1 MNFIQALK
9 IYNTENK
16 NAWCVYKK
24 GTPQYEE
31 VIKIMKSNK
40 TEVLPKSS
48 KSTNNLRYVKKVKK
62 IYK

>member
-9 IYNTENK
+9 ISTTENK
-16 NAWCVYKK
+16 NAWCVNIKS
-24 GTPQYEE
+24 TPQYEE
-31 VIKIMKSNK
+31 VIKIMNSNK